1 MSFYAYVHVRPGADA
16 PGVFYVGK
24 GRGRRSHE
32 FSRRNQYH
40 QRVIAKHGAD
50 NVGVGRFDCSD
61 EETAFALERGLIACL
76 KRMGVKLTNATDG
89 GEGVTGLR
97 HSTAARE
104 KMRATRKGRRHSAAT
119 KVKMTTS
126 RKGENN
132 AFFGKK
138 HSEETKRR
146 ISETKKANPTNHWVG
161 KTRGEEVRSKISA
174 ALKGRALG
182 RKMSDEARANMSA
195 AQKLVQKRPHSAET
209 RAKLSTAIKES
220 WRRRKQLDGDNQ

>member
-16 PGVFYVGK
+16 HGVFYVGK
-24 GRGRRSHE
+24 GHGRRSHE
-32 FSRRNQYH
+32 FSRRNRYH
-40 QRVIAKHGAD
+40 QRVIDKHGAG
-50 NVGVGRFDCSD
+50 NVEVGRFDCSD

-76 KRMGVKLTNATDG
+76 KRMGVGLTNATDG
-89 GEGVTGLR
+89 GEGVSGLR
-97 HSTAARE
+97 HSAEARE
-104 KMRATRKGRRHSAAT
+104 KMRETRKGRRHQAAT
-119 KVKMTTS
+119 KAKMTAS

-146 ISETKKANPTNHWVG
+146 ISDAKKANPTSYWAG
-161 KTRGEEVRSKISA
+161 KTRSEDVRNKISA
-174 ALKGRALG
+174 SLKGRALG

-195 AQKLVQKRPHSAET
+195 AQKLVQRPPHSAET
-209 RAKLSTAIKES
+209 RAKLSVAIKES